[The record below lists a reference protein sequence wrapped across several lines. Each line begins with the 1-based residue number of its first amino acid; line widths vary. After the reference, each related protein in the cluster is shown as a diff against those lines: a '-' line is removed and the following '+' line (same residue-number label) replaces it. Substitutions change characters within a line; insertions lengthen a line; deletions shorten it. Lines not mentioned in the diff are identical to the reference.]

1 MALGHHHQHQAHGHQ
16 PATGHH
22 QGHHIFPS
30 LHHHHHAHHTQHDPV
45 AADPYT
51 QPLNRHPNRRFNWH
65 WSNLHLFDLLRYQT
79 WGALAVLV
87 PAVVLTA
94 WSHFS
99 LQRNPT
105 LRPAFVYDATIRC
118 V

>member
-16 PATGHH
+16 PASGHH
-22 QGHHIFPS
+22 HGHHIFPS
-30 LHHHHHAHHTQHDPV
+30 RHHHAHHTQHDPV

-51 QPLNRHPNRRFNWH
+51 QPLNRHPNRRFNWR
-65 WSNLHLFDLLRYQT
+65 WSNLHLVDLLRYQT

-105 LRPAFVYDATIRC
+105 LRPALVYDATIR
-118 V
+118 